1 VCKCSYIPAGVN
13 PAVRGWDA
21 DFFRAIGL
29 DQVVEGGHKQLGGAP
44 GQNDSLV
51 LTAGMPVGRGL
62 SKKAA
67 EKLGL
72 VEGTPVGSG
81 VIDA

>member
-1 VCKCSYIPAGVN
+1 MVQNGYT
-13 PAVRGWDA
+13 
-21 DFFRAIGL
+21 
-29 DQVVEGGHKQLGGAP
+29 QLGGELA
-44 GQNDSLV
+44 QKDSLV

-62 SKKAA
+62 TKWAA

-72 VEGTPVGSG
+72 VEGTAVGSA

>member
-1 VCKCSYIPAGVN
+1 M
-13 PAVRGWDA
+13 
-21 DFFRAIGL
+21 
-29 DQVVEGGHKQLGGAP
+29 VEDGFKQLGGVL

-62 SKKAA
+62 GRQAA

-72 VEGTPVGSG
+72 AEGTPVGSG

>member
-1 VCKCSYIPAGVN
+1 MVN
-13 PAVRGWDA
+13 NGY
-21 DFFRAIGL
+21 
-29 DQVVEGGHKQLGGAP
+29 KQLGGAL

-51 LTAGMPVGRGL
+51 LTAGMPVGGGL
-62 SKKAA
+62 SKAAA